1 MTEAVKKKIV
11 FVSDAVWPYN
21 KGGKEKRLWDVST
34 RLAKEGHSVSIFT
47 MKWWR
52 GESALV
58 ENGVTLRALC
68 KNYPLYAGKRRSIFQ
83 GVYFG
88 LACLKL
94 IWEKWDYMEVDHMPF
109 FPLYFV
115 KLVCLVK
122 GKKMVATWHEVWG
135 KEYWKMYLGKMGV
148 VAYLI
153 EKHSVNLPNKIISIS
168 EHTSNKLKSELNCKC
183 EIVTIPIGVD
193 AGKINSIKPNKKTSD
208 LIYAGRLLSHKNID
222 VFLQAIAEIK
232 KENKKIKAIIIG
244 DGPEKKNLERLT
256 TKLKLNNN
264 VKFLGN
270 VPTDTEVYSLIKSS
284 KVFVFPSSR
293 EGFGV
298 VVIEAFA
305 CGVPVITVNEKD
317 NAAKDLVKIGKTGDV
332 CELNKVSMAM
342 SIKKVLS
349 KNIKTNCLKEA
360 EKYNWE
366 AVMETLREEY
376 AR

>member
-1 MTEAVKKKIV
+1 
-11 FVSDAVWPYN
+11 
-21 KGGKEKRLWDVST
+21 
-34 RLAKEGHSVSIFT
+34 

-52 GESALV
+52 GESTLV

-68 KNYPLYAGKRRSIFQ
+68 KNYPLYAGKRRSIAQ
-83 GVYFG
+83 GIYFG

-94 IWEKWDYMEVDHMPF
+94 IWEKWDHVEVDHMPF

-115 KLVCLVK
+115 KLVCVIK
-122 GKKMVATWHEVWG
+122 GKKMMATWHEVWG
-135 KEYWKMYLGKMGV
+135 KEYWKKYLGKMGII
-148 VAYLI
+148 AYLI
-153 EKHSVNLPNKIISIS
+153 EKYSVNLPNKIISIS
-168 EHTSNKLKSELNCKC
+168 QHTTDKLKSELNCKRK
-183 EIVTIPIGVD
+183 IVTISNGVD
-193 AGKINSIKPNKKTSD
+193 IEKIKSIKPSKKTSD

-222 VFLQAIAEIK
+222 VFLQAVAETK

-256 TKLKLNNN
+256 TRLKLNNN

-284 KVFVFPSSR
+284 KAFVLPSSR

-317 NAAKDLVKIGKTGDV
+317 NAAKDLVKMGKTGEV
-332 CELNKVSMAM
+332 CELNKVSLAM

-349 KNIKTNCLKEA
+349 KNLKANCLKEA

-366 AVMETLREEY
+366 TIMESLRKEY